1 MKYKTD
7 GGGFATSCDDI
18 KIFGNGSTWATKL
31 SQLAKSTGNLIIMT
45 YGFKVRT
52 GKYATETLEDEHS
65 YIREILDK
73 RPTNIFILCNSNSI
87 DDAKIIKRL
96 YPQIRIRHHK
106 SINANIALLEPQTV
120 IFSSEEFGFSDKAG
134 YGVGFHSNEIYEEM
148 IKQFRLSW
156 EKSEEI

>member
-31 SQLAKSTGNLIIMT
+31 SQISKSTGMLIIMT

-52 GKYATETLEDEHS
+52 GKYGTEALEDEHS

-73 RPTNIFILCNSNSI
+73 KSTNVFIICNSNSI
-87 DDAKIIKRL
+87 EDAKRIKRI

-106 SINANIALLEPQTV
+106 DIMLI
-120 IFSSEEFGFSDKAG
+120 
-134 YGVGFHSNEIYEEM
+134 
-148 IKQFRLSW
+148 
-156 EKSEEI
+156 